1 MSDETERRGANGYEM
16 SIHRTRQLD
25 RYTAEAL
32 LSGVPA
38 ARRGAGRLGE
48 HLAAAAA
55 PGRPEELAG
64 WPVVLA
70 AFRAAH
76 PQPVADQRRKP
87 VIKTWLTKLLTVKA
101 AAVLAVAATGG
112 GVALAASSGT
122 LPNPLADKP
131 AVTPSTGHDT
141 DRPGTAASHPGGKGP
156 SALPSPSLVGLCH
169 AYEAGA
175 GADHGKALESPAFTA
190 LITEAGG
197 KDKVDGY
204 CKTLLATSPGNG
216 SGPSAHPSG
225 DSGDAGT
232 QHPTGAPTEHPTGAP
247 TSHPAH

>member
-1 MSDETERRGANGYEM
+1 MSDEMERRGANGYEM
-16 SIHRTRQLD
+16 SIHRTRDLD
-25 RYTAEAL
+25 RNTAEAL
-32 LSGVPA
+32 LNGVPA
-38 ARRGAGRLGE
+38 ARLGAGRLGE
-48 HLAAAAA
+48 HLAAATA

-64 WPVVLA
+64 WPAVLA

-87 VIKTWLTKLLTVKA
+87 VLKTWLTKLLTVKA

-112 GVALAASSGT
+112 GMALAASSGA

-131 AVTPSTGHDT
+131 AVTPSTGHDSG
-141 DRPGTAASHPGGKGP
+141 RPGATPSHPDGKGP

-190 LITEAGG
+190 LIIEAGG

-204 CKTLLATSPGNG
+204 CKALLATSPGNG
-216 SGPSAHPSG
+216 AGPSSHPTG
-225 DSGDAGT
+225 EPGDAGT
-232 QHPTGAPTEHPTGAP
+232 QHPTAHPSGAPA
-247 TSHPAH
+247 SHPSH

>member
-1 MSDETERRGANGYEM
+1 MSDETQRRGANGYEM

-25 RYTAEAL
+25 RDTAEAL

-76 PQPVADQRRKP
+76 PQPVADQRRRP
-87 VIKTWLTKLLTVKA
+87 VLKTWLTKLLTVKA
-101 AAVLAVAATGG
+101 AAALAVAATG
-112 GVALAASSGT
+112 GVALAASSGA

-131 AVTPSTGHDT
+131 AATTSHGPDG
-141 DRPGTAASHPGGKGP
+141 DRPSGGPSHPDGKGP

-190 LITEAGG
+190 LITAAGA
-197 KDKVDGY
+197 KDKVDGF
-204 CKTLLATSPGNG
+204 CTTLLAASPGNG
-216 SGPSAHPSG
+216 AGPSG
-225 DSGDAGT
+225 
-232 QHPTGAPTEHPTGAP
+232 HPTGEPSDPSHTHPSSAPTEHPTGAP
-247 TSHPAH
+247 TSHPTH